1 MSKNSV
7 ITAIARTP
15 IGSFQG
21 ALSTIPTVRLG
32 AAVIK
37 SAVERSGLKGDQVD
51 EVIMGNVL
59 SAGEGQATTTTNAN
73 GGRNNGRNQANEQNQ
88 VV

>member
-21 ALSTIPTVRLG
+21 ALSTVPTVRLG

-37 SAVERSGLKGDQVD
+37 STVERSGLKGEQVD
-51 EVIMGNVL
+51 
-59 SAGEGQATTTTNAN
+59 
-73 GGRNNGRNQANEQNQ
+73 
-88 VV
+88 